1 MGVCGVFMGGA
12 QWVLMGLRGTV
23 GPWGAPWGLYGT
35 VHDLYRS
42 LWGTVGLYRV
52 FVGSLWYGSLG
63 ALWGLHGALCVSTS
77 LRGSLRG
84 TVALYRSLWV
94 SMIHHEV
101 SMGHYG
107 VSTGHCGSLWISVRS
122 LWGTVGLC
130 VPMDP
135 YVSLWLCVSPP
146 VSPMT
151 ASSAVHLYLWRRP
164 HVWLSPHPFVT
175 ASQSHHTQLSPPHH
189 AAVSPRHGAA
199 VPPARLSVSPPGRCC
214 GAVPL

>member
-77 LRGSLRG
+77 LRGSLR
-84 TVALYRSLWV
+84 
-94 SMIHHEV
+94 
-101 SMGHYG
+101 
-107 VSTGHCGSLWISVRS
+107 
-122 LWGTVGLC
+122 GTVGLC

>member
-1 MGVCGVFMGGA
+1 MGYCGSLQGVCGVSM
-12 QWVLMGLRGTV
+12 VRVSRGTM
-23 GPWGAPWGLYGT
+23 GSPRGT
-35 VHDLYRS
+35 
-42 LWGTVGLYRV
+42 
-52 FVGSLWYGSLG
+52 
-63 ALWGLHGALCVSTS
+63 LCVYESPWVS
-77 LRGSLRG
+77 AGH
-84 TVALYRSLWV
+84 WV